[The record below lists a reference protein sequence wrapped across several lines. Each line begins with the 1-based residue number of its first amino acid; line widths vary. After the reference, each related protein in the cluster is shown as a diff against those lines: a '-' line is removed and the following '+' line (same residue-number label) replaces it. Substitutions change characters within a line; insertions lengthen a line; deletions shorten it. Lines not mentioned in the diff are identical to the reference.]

1 MLDYN
6 KLISLFPSGERLLLF
21 VQTQSE
27 IEGTSFNRAS
37 LLDNSG
43 GAVQALNLTSTGD
56 GGYIVSDLFTPP
68 EIFQLQIHGFDSNGN
83 PISRISSSGV
93 QTVDV
98 DLRLGKLPQYVQQC
112 VPCPLANAMLVCRQW
127 MQSYKSYTVNI
138 IVLSYIRLIDVR
150 SAQGNP
156 HACIVDPSYCILL
169 GNE

>member
-1 MLDYN
+1 MTTHFIELILPPTMALQLLKATLRKVSCMWQSPCYVLDYN

-27 IEGTSFNRAS
+27 IQGTSFNRAS

-43 GAVQALNLTSTGD
+43 GVVQTLNLTSTGD

-98 DLRLGKLPQYVQQC
+98 DLRLGKLPQYVQHC
-112 VPCPLANAMLVCRQW
+112 VP
-127 MQSYKSYTVNI
+127 
-138 IVLSYIRLIDVR
+138 
-150 SAQGNP
+150 
-156 HACIVDPSYCILL
+156 
-169 GNE
+169 